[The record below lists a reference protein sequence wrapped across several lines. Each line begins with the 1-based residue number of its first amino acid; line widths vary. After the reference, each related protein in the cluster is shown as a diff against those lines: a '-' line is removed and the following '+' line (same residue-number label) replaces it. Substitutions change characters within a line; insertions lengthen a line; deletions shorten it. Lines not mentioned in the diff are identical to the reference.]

1 MFSTIINP
9 IPLIFT
15 IATTFGVLVYD
26 TRIDRAATVA
36 LALPTAFATFG
47 AVDSMTKS
55 GDQHV
60 HVERVSASGRLANM
74 QLSVPRIQPRD
85 DDRRYVQSKK
95 IAFGSMDS
103 GYIWP
108 SV

>member
-15 IATTFGVLVYD
+15 IATTFGVLVHD
-26 TRIDRAATVA
+26 TRIDRATTVA
-36 LALPTAFATFG
+36 LALPAAFATFA
-47 AVDSMTKS
+47 AVDSMAKS
-55 GDQHV
+55 GDQHL
-60 HVERVSASGRLANM
+60 HVERVSASGHLASI

-108 SV
+108 SI